1 MRTLMTFAISLLSLL
16 LATAPAA
23 AQEGINVTAAAKT
36 PSVAAGSTATVE
48 VTFTFANELHIW
60 PNKPVLP
67 KGLED
72 TTAIPTEIAGGKL
85 PAGVTIATDKIQW
98 PAPTITKFLG
108 GDLLAYHTTTV
119 VTVPVTIGRDVP
131 VGKLTVPLAVSYQAC
146 NANVCFAPDERELSV
161 TFDVTPA
168 AAGATVT
175 PPATTPANDAAAN
188 FIDLGI
194 FGWRIPAEGALPT
207 LLLLLAAF
215 GGGMLLNLMPC
226 VLPVL
231 PLKILGLQ
239 QSAGTRGRLALLGG
253 ASFAGVVAFWVVLG
267 ALIAVGTVG
276 SISVLSSHWYFN
288 FALGIAMAFMAVG
301 LFGAFNVG
309 LPNWVYAINP
319 DHHSIRGA
327 FLFGVLTAVL
337 ATPCMAP
344 LAGGAAAA
352 AISLGAAKCLLIF
365 IFIGLGMGLPLFV
378 LSLYPGLLKWLP
390 RAGAGS
396 DLMKQVMGLL
406 MLAAAVWLIGSGL
419 VTLFVGY
426 PWTVRT
432 FHWWAIAIVVAI
444 TALWMVFRMVKIKS
458 KPLTMVLLITPAL
471 AAAFLCF
478 SVAASFTTDAE
489 HEWSE
494 ATEAKRQELT
504 SLRRELDQAQRG
516 GPKGPRSTQNFLW
529 REYDPEDVQRAVAE
543 GKVIVL
549 DFTAEWC
556 LNCKTLEKT
565 VLNTDAV
572 MAALKADN
580 VASFKVDL
588 TSKRAPGW
596 TKLADLKE
604 AGIPLL
610 VITGPGTPGT
620 WKRNAYGPTDVID
633 AIKAAGGKQAAAR

>member
-1 MRTLMTFAISLLSLL
+1 MRTLMVFVTSLLALL
-16 LATAPAA
+16 LAVAPAA
-23 AQEGINVTAAAKT
+23 AQEGITITAAPRS
-36 PSVAAGSTATVE
+36 PSASAGSTATVD
-48 VTFTFANELHIW
+48 VTFSFANDLHIW

-67 KGLED
+67 AGMED
-72 TTAIPTEIAGGKL
+72 TSPIATEISGGKL
-85 PAGVTIATDKIQW
+85 PEGISIAADKIQW
-98 PAPTITKFLG
+98 PAPTVTKFLG

-119 VTVPVTIGRDVP
+119 VGVPVTIGRNVP
-131 VGKLTVPLAVSYQAC
+131 PGKATIQLLVTYQAC
-146 NANVCFAPDERELSV
+146 NASLCFAPDERELSV
-161 TFDVTPA
+161 TFDVTPPSPGSA
-168 AAGATVT
+168 AAAAT
-175 PPATTPANDAAAN
+175 DSAAPY
-188 FIDLGI
+188 IDLGI
-194 FGWRIPAEGALPT
+194 FGWRIPSEGALPL

-215 GGGMLLNLMPC
+215 AGGVLLNLMPC

-253 ASFAGVVAFWVVLG
+253 VSFAGVVAFWVVLG

-319 DHHSIRGA
+319 DHHSVRGA
-327 FLFGVLTAVL
+327 FLFGILTAVL

-365 IFIGLGMGLPLFV
+365 LFIGLGMGLPLFI

-444 TALWMVFRMVKIKS
+444 TALWMAFRMVKIHS
-458 KPLTMVLLITPAL
+458 RPLTMVLLITPAL
-471 AAAFLCF
+471 AAAYLCF
-478 SVAASFTTDAE
+478 SVAASFTSDAE

-494 ATEAKRQELT
+494 STEAKRQELT
-504 SLRRELDQAQRG
+504 ALRRELDQAQRG
-516 GPKGPRSTQNFLW
+516 APRGPRTTQNFLW
-529 REYDPEDVQRAVAE
+529 REYDAEDVQRAAAE

-572 MAALKADN
+572 TAALKADN

-596 TKLADLKE
+596 AKLADLKE

-620 WKRNAYGPTDVID
+620 WKRNAYSPTDVID
-633 AIKAAGGKQAAAR
+633 AIKAAGDKQAAAR